1 MGRPPDSCPE
11 GTSDCRYRPAI
22 WYDSFRDLGVELASI
37 EEELERRVFPSR
49 HGSPAFFPLFPG
61 RHGTERGPATG
72 SARPAP
78 KLKSPREI
86 ALMREAGRVVAKALD
101 RVRELA
107 VPGATT
113 ADMEDAV
120 AAVFRE
126 HDAIPLFLG
135 YPSTV
140 KGKPPFPAVICA
152 SINHHVVHG
161 IPNRRPLK
169 AGDIVSIDTGCK
181 IGSWCGDSAVTLAIG
196 EISPDVQKLLDVTLE
211 SLNLAIRAMARCRY
225 WSEVAS
231 LMERYVKS
239 QGFYVIEK
247 FVGHGIGQDMHE
259 EPQVPNFVSKPL
271 LKSDIRLEPG
281 LVLAIEPMVAMGTKE
296 VRTLDDGWTVETKD
310 RRPSA
315 HFEHTV
321 AMTLDGPR
329 VLTYLE
335 DEAVTPTASQVPGP
349 EPPPTPNRDRQP

>member
-1 MGRPPDSCPE
+1 MFSHRGMVPRPSFPSFLAGMGRK
-11 GTSDCRYRPAI
+11 G
-22 WYDSFRDLGVELASI
+22 G
-37 EEELERRVFPSR
+37 
-49 HGSPAFFPLFPG
+49 PLPG
-61 RHGTERGPATG
+61 AP
-72 SARPAP
+72 RPAP

-140 KGKPPFPAVICA
+140 KGKPPFPAAICA

-247 FVGHGIGQDMHE
+247 FVGHGIGQEMHE

-271 LKSDIRLEPG
+271 LKADIRLEPG

-321 AMTLDGPR
+321 AMTLDGP
-329 VLTYLE
+329 
-335 DEAVTPTASQVPGP
+335 
-349 EPPPTPNRDRQP
+349 

>member
-1 MGRPPDSCPE
+1 
-11 GTSDCRYRPAI
+11 
-22 WYDSFRDLGVELASI
+22 
-37 EEELERRVFPSR
+37 
-49 HGSPAFFPLFPG
+49 
-61 RHGTERGPATG
+61 
-72 SARPAP
+72 
-78 KLKSPREI
+78 
-86 ALMREAGRVVAKALD
+86 MRQSGRVVASAID
-101 RVRELA
+101 RVRQLA

-113 ADMEDAV
+113 ADMEEAV
-120 AAVFRE
+120 AATFRE

-140 KGKPPFPAVICA
+140 KGKTPFPAVICA

-169 AGDIVSIDTGCK
+169 EGDIVSVDTGCK
-181 IGSWCGDSAVTLAIG
+181 IGDWCADSAVTLAIG
-196 EISPDVQKLLDVTLE
+196 EISPDVQKLLDVTME
-211 SLNLAIRAMARCRY
+211 SLNLAIRALARSRY

-259 EPQVPNFVSKPL
+259 EPQVPNFISKAL
-271 LKSDIRLEPG
+271 LKHDIRLEPG
-281 LVLAIEPMVAMGTKE
+281 LVLAIEPMVAMGTKD

-310 RRPSA
+310 HRPSA

-321 AMTLDGPR
+321 ALTPDGPR
-329 VLTYLE
+329 VLTTLQ
-335 DEAVTPTASQVPGP
+335 DDTVAPARDASQPTAQG
-349 EPPPTPNRDRQP
+349 PPPTI